1 MHDASSG
8 LGLISLDLAGVCVVC
23 TACDAVRGGP
33 AVVLFVRNGSQAG
46 PMTVGG
52 YENEENQVPS
62 CVVLCCVCSTVRVCV
77 CVCSAPPPGSTCG
90 RVTQRVSSG
99 TDAAAILL
107 VV

>member
-33 AVVLFVRNGSQAG
+33 AVVPFVRNGSQAG
-46 PMTVGG
+46 PMT
-52 YENEENQVPS
+52 S
-62 CVVLCCVCSTVRVCV
+62 ACVCV